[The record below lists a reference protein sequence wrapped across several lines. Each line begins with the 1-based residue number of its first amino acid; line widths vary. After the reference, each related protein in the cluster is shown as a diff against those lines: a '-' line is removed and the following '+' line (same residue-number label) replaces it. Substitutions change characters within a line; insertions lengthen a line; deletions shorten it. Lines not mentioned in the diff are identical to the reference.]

1 MLKLLKVREDFAFNM
16 IQTGVAQRGSEGAA
30 LASGE
35 GGGVLH
41 CRRGNVRSRQC
52 RLQQRPVSCYIDD

>member
-30 LASGE
+30 LASG
-35 GGGVLH
+35 GGGRLTLQERKRSVQAVQAAAASFQLLH
-41 CRRGNVRSRQC
+41 
-52 RLQQRPVSCYIDD
+52 